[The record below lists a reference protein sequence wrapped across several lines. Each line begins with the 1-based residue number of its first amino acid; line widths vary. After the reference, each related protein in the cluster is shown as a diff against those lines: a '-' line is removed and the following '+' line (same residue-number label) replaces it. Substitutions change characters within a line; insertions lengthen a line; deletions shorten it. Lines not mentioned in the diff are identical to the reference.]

1 MIAMP
6 TSPWILLA
14 IAIVTEV
21 IATSSLKVSNGFTR
35 LWPSVVVVIG
45 YGISFYALA
54 LTMRS
59 LPVGVIYAIWSG
71 LGITLVTL
79 VGWFVFKQHLS
90 THALIGIG
98 LIIAG
103 VIVMNLSPSA
113 ASH

>member
-1 MIAMP
+1 MS
-6 TSPWILLA
+6 TSPWILLT

-21 IATSSLKVSNGFTR
+21 IATSALKASNGFTR
-35 LWPSVVVVIG
+35 FWPSVVVVIG

-54 LTMRS
+54 LTMRT

-79 VGWFVFKQHLS
+79 VGWFVFKQQLS
-90 THALIGIG
+90 AQVLIGMG

-103 VIVMNLSPSA
+103 VVVMNLSPGSPN
-113 ASH
+113 H

>member
-1 MIAMP
+1 ML
-6 TSPWILLA
+6 TNPWVLLT

-21 IATSSLKVSNGFTR
+21 IATSSLKASDGFTR
-35 LWPSVVVVIG
+35 LWPSVVVVVG

-54 LTMRS
+54 LTMRT

-90 THALIGIG
+90 TNVLIGIG

-103 VIVMNLSPSA
+103 VIVMNISPGA
-113 ASH
+113 PSH

>member
-1 MIAMP
+1 MP
-6 TSPWILLA
+6 NNPWVLLA
-14 IAIVTEV
+14 IAIITEV
-21 IATSSLKVSNGFTR
+21 IATSSLKVSDGFTR
-35 LWPSVVVVIG
+35 LWPSVVVVVG

-79 VGWFVFKQHLS
+79 VGWFVFKQQLS
-90 THALIGIG
+90 TNALIGIG

-103 VIVMNLSPSA
+103 VIVMNLSPSGA
-113 ASH
+113 AH

>member
-1 MIAMP
+1 ML
-6 TSPWILLA
+6 TNPWVLLT

-21 IATSSLKVSNGFTR
+21 IATSSLKASDGFTR

-54 LTMRS
+54 LTMRT

-90 THALIGIG
+90 TNVLVGIG

-103 VIVMNLSPSA
+103 VVVMNLSPGA
-113 ASH
+113 PSH

>member
-1 MIAMP
+1 MP
-6 TSPWILLA
+6 TSPWILLG

-21 IATSSLKVSNGFTR
+21 IATSSLKVSDGFTR

-103 VIVMNLSPSA
+103 VIVMNLSPSGTT
-113 ASH
+113 H

>member
-1 MIAMP
+1 ML
-6 TSPWILLA
+6 TNPWILLA
-14 IAIVTEV
+14 IAILTEV
-21 IATSSLKVSNGFTR
+21 IATSCLKISDGFSR
-35 LWPSVVVVIG
+35 FWPSLVVVVG

-90 THALIGIG
+90 TNVLIGIG

-103 VIVMNLSPSA
+103 VIVMNLSPA
-113 ASH
+113 AAAH

>member
-1 MIAMP
+1 MP

-21 IATSSLKVSNGFTR
+21 IATSSLKVSDGFTR

-59 LPVGVIYAIWSG
+59 LPVGIIYAIWSG

-79 VGWFVFKQHLS
+79 VGWFVFKQHLN
-90 THALIGIG
+90 TNALIGIG

>member
-1 MIAMP
+1 MP
-6 TSPWILLA
+6 TSPWILLG

-21 IATSSLKVSNGFTR
+21 IATSSLKVSDGFTR
-35 LWPSVVVVIG
+35 FWPSVVVVIG

-59 LPVGVIYAIWSG
+59 LPVGIIYAIWSG

-90 THALIGIG
+90 TNALIGIG

>member
-1 MIAMP
+1 MP
-6 TSPWILLA
+6 TNPWILLA

-21 IATSSLKVSNGFTR
+21 IATSSLKISDGFTR

-54 LTMRS
+54 LTMRT
-59 LPVGVIYAIWSG
+59 LPVGIIYAIWSG

-79 VGWFVFKQHLS
+79 VGWFLFKQQLS

>member
-1 MIAMP
+1 MP
-6 TSPWILLA
+6 TNPWFLLT

-21 IATSSLKVSNGFTR
+21 IATSSLKVSDGFTR
-35 LWPSVVVVIG
+35 LWPSVVVVAG

-90 THALIGIG
+90 TNALIGIG